1 MLGIE
6 GADTSDPPP
15 KPKPPKIALNVSF
28 QNEEAAAHLLHTP
41 ISDMEWTSSIE

>member
-6 GADTSDPPP
+6 GADPLDPSD
-15 KPKPPKIALNVSF
+15 KPKPPKIAPNVSF

-41 ISDMEWTSSIE
+41 ISDMELTSSIE